1 MTGLRRS
8 LHFVPG
14 GNERMLAK
22 SLDTNADCLILD
34 LEDAVTPAR
43 KAEVR
48 TIVTKWLADVDFGT
62 KEKAV
67 RMNPLDTPWGYADL
81 EETMVNPPDV
91 YLVPKPETLDGVKVI
106 DDELRRLERE
116 YGHADGQVGLVLIA
130 GETPLGALN
139 ISTLVRC
146 PRVAAMTWGAED
158 LATALGASRNRD
170 ADNDYLPPYQH
181 VRVTTLLTAVAA
193 DVHPID
199 TVYANFRDR
208 EGFLRDCAE
217 GAAMGFTGKMSI
229 HPDQIDPINAA
240 FAPSAEQIAEAKAL
254 TEAFE
259 AAQAEGRMAFSFNGA
274 MVDAPHLNRA
284 RAVLERAH
292 QIEESNT

>member
-1 MTGLRRS
+1 MTRLRRS

-14 GNERMLAK
+14 GNEKMLAK
-22 SLDTNADCLILD
+22 SLETNADCLILD

-48 TIVTKWLADVDFGT
+48 DTVAEWLGDVDFGT
-62 KEKAV
+62 KETAV
-67 RMNPLDTPWGYADL
+67 RINPLDTPWGYADL
-81 EETMVNPPDV
+81 AATMGSPPDLYV
-91 YLVPKPETLDGVKVI
+91 VPKPETLEGVNLI
-106 DDELRRLERE
+106 DQEVGRLERQ
-116 YGHADGQVGLVLIA
+116 YGHSPGQVGLVPIA
-130 GETPLGALN
+130 GETPRGALN
-139 ISTLVRC
+139 IPALAAC

-158 LATALGASRNRD
+158 LAVALGGSRNRD
-170 ADNDYLPPYQH
+170 ADNHYLPPYQQ
-181 VRVTTLLTAVAA
+181 VRVTTLLGAVAA
-193 DVHPID
+193 DVQPVD

-208 EGFLRDCAE
+208 EGFLADCAE

-240 FAPSAEQIAEAKAL
+240 FAPSPEQIAEARAL

-284 RAVLERAH
+284 RAVLERARK
-292 QIEESNT
+292 IEESKT

>member
-1 MTGLRRS
+1 
-8 LHFVPG
+8 
-14 GNERMLAK
+14 MLAK
-22 SLDTNADCLILD
+22 SLDTSADCLILD

-48 TIVTKWLADVDFGT
+48 TVVSRWLADVDFGT
-62 KEKAV
+62 KETAV

-81 EETMVNPPDV
+81 EETMANPPDV
-91 YLVPKPETLDGVKVI
+91 YLVPKPETLDGVNLI
-106 DDELRRLERE
+106 DGELRRLERE
-116 YGHADGQVGLVLIA
+116 AGHADGQVGLILIA

-139 ISTLVRC
+139 IPTLTRS

-170 ADNDYLPPYQH
+170 VDNDYLPPYQQ

-193 DVHPID
+193 DVQPID

-217 GAAMGFTGKMSI
+217 GAAMGFTAKMSI

-240 FAPSAEQIAEAKAL
+240 FAPSAEQIGEARAL

-284 RAVLERAH
+284 RAVLERAR
-292 QIEESNT
+292 QIEESKT

>member
-1 MTGLRRS
+1 MSRLRRS

-14 GNERMLAK
+14 GNEKMLAK
-22 SLDTNADCLILD
+22 SLETNADCLILD

-48 TIVTKWLADVDFGT
+48 GVVARWLAEVDFGT

-81 EETMVNPPDV
+81 EETMANPPDA
-91 YLVPKPETLDGVKVI
+91 YLVPKPETLDGVSLI
-106 DDELRRLERE
+106 DGELRRLEHE
-116 YGHADGQVGLVLIA
+116 HGHPAGQVGLIPIA
-130 GETPLGALN
+130 GETPRGALN
-139 ISTLVRC
+139 IPTLSGC
-146 PRVAAMTWGAED
+146 PRVVAMTWGAED
-158 LATALGASRNRD
+158 LAVALGASRNRD
-170 ADNDYLPPYQH
+170 DDNHYLPPYQH
-181 VRVTTLLTAVAA
+181 ARVTTLLSAVAA
-193 DVHPID
+193 DVQPVD

-208 EGFLRDCAE
+208 EGFLVDCAE

-240 FAPSAEQIAEAKAL
+240 FAPSAEQIAEASAL

-259 AAQAEGRMAFSFNGA
+259 EAQAEGRMAFSFNGA

-284 RAVLERAH
+284 WAVLERARK
-292 QIEESNT
+292 IEESKT

>member
-1 MTGLRRS
+1 MTRLRRS

-14 GNERMLAK
+14 GNEKMLAK
-22 SLDTNADCLILD
+22 SLETNADCLILD
-34 LEDAVTPAR
+34 LEDAVTPGR

-48 TIVTKWLADVDFGT
+48 GVVAQWLAEVDFGT

-81 EETMVNPPDV
+81 EETMANPPDL
-91 YLVPKPETLDGVKVI
+91 YLVPKPETLDGVQMI
-106 DDELRRLERE
+106 DAELRRLERE
-116 YGHADGQVGLVLIA
+116 HGHPDGQVGLILIA
-130 GETPLGALN
+130 GETPRGALN
-139 ISTLVRC
+139 IPTLTGC
-146 PRVAAMTWGAED
+146 PRVVAMTWGAED
-158 LATALGASRNRD
+158 LAVALGASRNRD
-170 ADNDYLPPYQH
+170 EDNQYLPPYQH
-181 VRVTTLLTAVAA
+181 ARVTTLLCAVAA
-193 DVHPID
+193 HVQPVD

-208 EGFLRDCAE
+208 EGFDRDCAE

-240 FAPSAEQIAEAKAL
+240 FAPSPEQVAEATAL
-254 TEAFE
+254 IEAFD

-284 RAVLERAH
+284 RAVLLRAR
-292 QIEESNT
+292 QIEESKT

>member
-1 MTGLRRS
+1 MSRLRRS

-14 GNERMLAK
+14 GNEKMLAK
-22 SLDTNADCLILD
+22 SLETNADCLILD
-34 LEDAVTPAR
+34 LEDAVTPTR

-48 TIVTKWLADVDFGT
+48 GVVARWLAEVDFGT

-81 EETMVNPPDV
+81 EETMANPPDV
-91 YLVPKPETLDGVKVI
+91 YLVPKPETLDGVKAI
-106 DDELRRLERE
+106 DGELRRLERE
-116 YGHADGQVGLVLIA
+116 HGYPDGQVGLIPIA
-130 GETPLGALN
+130 GETPRGALN
-139 ISTLVRC
+139 IQTLPGC
-146 PRVAAMTWGAED
+146 PRVVAMTWGAED
-158 LATALGASRNRD
+158 LAVALGASRNRD
-170 ADNDYLPPYQH
+170 DDDQYLPPYQH
-181 VRVTTLLTAVAA
+181 ARVTTLLSAVAA
-193 DVHPID
+193 DVQPVD

-208 EGFLRDCAE
+208 EGFRGDCAE

-240 FAPSAEQIAEAKAL
+240 FAPSPEQVAEARAL

-259 AAQAEGRMAFSFNGA
+259 EAQAEGRMAFSFNGA

-284 RAVLERAH
+284 RAVLERARK
-292 QIEESNT
+292 IEESKT